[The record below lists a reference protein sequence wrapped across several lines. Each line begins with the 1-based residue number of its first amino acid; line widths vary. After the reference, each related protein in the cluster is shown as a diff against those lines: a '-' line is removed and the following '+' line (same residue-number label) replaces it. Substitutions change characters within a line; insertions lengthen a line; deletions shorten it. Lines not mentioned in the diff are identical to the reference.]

1 MHVEMRY
8 IGSNKIPTF
17 FQSPAG
23 AQQRRA
29 EAAGATGAHGIL
41 PPKLPACL
49 WTSRAQGPPEV
60 GRSCRPGSSP
70 RLERGP
76 RDKCT
81 SAPLPML
88 GGPLRWPSRLPRGP
102 RDRPVLTCPPC
113 TLFCPSPGSHMPSRA
128 CWGPCR
134 THLPVCGSAS
144 RHQPESCPQSLVS
157 PVKWP
162 QDGFL
167 PHGASVSLQNREPTP
182 WVLGRTDDRIHAQC
196 LARRLAC
203 GRCSVN
209 GSCRR

>member
-1 MHVEMRY
+1 MRY

-128 CWGPCR
+128 CWD
-134 THLPVCGSAS
+134 VCPPAPTPG
-144 RHQPESCPQSLVS
+144 PQSALQCMLGWGVLCLQLQAPRAS
-157 PVKWP
+157 TLGHWAHT
-162 QDGFL
+162 GRRELL
-167 PHGASVSLQNREPTP
+167 PPPPEQAGALCEGWQLLFIP
-182 WVLGRTDDRIHAQC
+182 
-196 LARRLAC
+196 
-203 GRCSVN
+203 
-209 GSCRR
+209 GSTK